1 MTAGI
6 EPGFRAEVFEAAD
19 VPEGEGGECI
29 HVLVEGDDAVSPYR
43 QLQLQAVYLVACVAL
58 AELPPLVIDADGH
71 AVGPQSEV

>member
-19 VPEGEGGECI
+19 VPEGEGGESV

-43 QLQLQAVYLVACVAL
+43 QLQLQAVYLVA
-58 AELPPLVIDADGH
+58 
-71 AVGPQSEV
+71 